1 MTTQSTTERR
11 VGGSTGWRTCLVV
24 LQTTP
29 WRARTR
35 QSLATS
41 ARVPKHNEEECEL
54 GPTNPSLAHR
64 SQGNDAQAAGQKSE
78 GALEECAGA
87 AAAENEKR
95 TVLWYVKADYD

>member
-35 QSLATS
+35 QSPAKS
-41 ARVPKHNEEECEL
+41 ARVPKHEECEL

>member
-1 MTTQSTTERR
+1 MAHLFSRAADDPLESTNPPCKKREGPNTIR
-11 VGGSTGWRTCLVV
+11 
-24 LQTTP
+24 
-29 WRARTR
+29 
-35 QSLATS
+35 
-41 ARVPKHNEEECEL
+41 EECEL

>member
-1 MTTQSTTERR
+1 MAHLVSSAADDHLESTN
-11 VGGSTGWRTCLVV
+11 
-24 LQTTP
+24 
-29 WRARTR
+29 R
-35 QSLATS
+35 QSPAKS

-95 TVLWYVKADYD
+95 TVMWYVKADDDYPTRQLQQ